1 MSNHELFG
9 KLTQALVDLNE
20 DDVLALSKQG
30 IEDNV
35 DPQQLIEQG
44 LLPGMQKVGDEFE
57 NEEKFLPEMM
67 QAANIFQSA
76 MDIIQ
81 PKIEEMGGG
90 SQKIGTVIIG
100 TVKGD
105 MHYIGKNIFKVLLET
120 SGFTVHDLGVDVDPF
135 SFIDKADQTNADII
149 AMSALLTTTL
159 VGQKDMIEALNEQ
172 GKRDKY
178 KIMVGGGA
186 VTPEWVKEIKADA
199 YSETAFGAVK
209 EAKKLVQ

>member
-1 MSNHELFG
+1 MGNQELFG
-9 KLTQALVDLNE
+9 KLAQALVDLNE
-20 DDVLALSKQG
+20 DEVLALSKQG
-30 IEDNV
+30 IEEDV

-44 LLPGMQKVGDEFE
+44 LLPGMQQVGDEFE

-67 QAANIFQSA
+67 QAATIFQGA

-81 PKIEEMGGG
+81 PKIEEKGGG
-90 SQKIGTVIIG
+90 SQKIGTVVLG

-135 SFIDKADQTNADII
+135 NFIDKAEQTNADII

-159 VGQKDMIEALNEQ
+159 VGQRDMIEALTEQ
-172 GKRDKY
+172 GKREQY

-186 VTPEWVKEIKADA
+186 VTPEWVQEIKADA

>member
-1 MSNHELFG
+1 MGNQELFG
-9 KLTQALVDLNE
+9 KLSQALVDLNE
-20 DDVLALSKQG
+20 DEVLALSNQG
-30 IEDNV
+30 IEENV

-44 LLPGMQKVGDEFE
+44 LLPGMQQVGDEFE

-81 PKIEEMGGG
+81 PKIEERGGA
-90 SQKIGTVIIG
+90 SQKIGTVVLG

-135 SFIDKADQTNADII
+135 SFIDKAEQTNADII

-159 VGQKDMIEALNEQ
+159 VGQRDMIEALNEQ

-186 VTPEWVKEIKADA
+186 VTPGWVKEIQADA

>member
-1 MSNHELFG
+1 MGNQELFG

-20 DDVLALSKQG
+20 DEVLALSKQG
-30 IEDNV
+30 IEENI

-44 LLPGMQKVGDEFE
+44 LLPGMQQVGDEFE
-57 NEEKFLPEMM
+57 SEEKFLPEMM

-81 PKIEEMGGG
+81 PKIEEMGGA
-90 SQKIGTVIIG
+90 SQKIGTVVLG

-135 SFIDKADQTNADII
+135 SFIDKAEQTNADII

-159 VGQKDMIEALNEQ
+159 VGQRDMIEALNEQ

-186 VTPEWVKEIKADA
+186 VTPDWVKEIQADA

>member
-1 MSNHELFG
+1 MSNQELFG

-30 IEDNV
+30 LDDNI

-81 PKIEEMGGG
+81 PKIEEMGG
-90 SQKIGTVIIG
+90 SSKKIGTVVIG

-178 KIMVGGGA
+178 KVMVGGGA

>member
-1 MSNHELFG
+1 MSNQELFG

-30 IEDNV
+30 LDDNV

-81 PKIEEMGGG
+81 PKIEEMGG
-90 SQKIGTVIIG
+90 SSKKIGTVVIG

-159 VGQKDMIEALNEQ
+159 VGQRDMMEALEEQ

-178 KIMVGGGA
+178 KVMVGGGA
-186 VTPEWVKEIKADA
+186 VTPDWVKEIKADA

>member
-1 MSNHELFG
+1 
-9 KLTQALVDLNE
+9 
-20 DDVLALSKQG
+20 
-30 IEDNV
+30 
-35 DPQQLIEQG
+35 
-44 LLPGMQKVGDEFE
+44 
-57 NEEKFLPEMM
+57 
-67 QAANIFQSA
+67 
-76 MDIIQ
+76 
-81 PKIEEMGGG
+81 
-90 SQKIGTVIIG
+90 
-100 TVKGD
+100 
-105 MHYIGKNIFKVLLET
+105 
-120 SGFTVHDLGVDVDPF
+120 VDPF

-209 EAKKLVQ
+209 EAKKLIQ

>member
-1 MSNHELFG
+1 MSNQELYG

-67 QAANIFQSA
+67 QAATIFQSA

-81 PKIEEMGGG
+81 PKIEEMGG
-90 SQKIGTVIIG
+90 SSKKIGTVVIG

-120 SGFTVHDLGVDVDPF
+120 SGFTVYDLGVDVDPF

-172 GKRDKY
+172 GKRNKY

-186 VTPEWVKEIKADA
+186 VTPEWVKKIKADA

>member
-1 MSNHELFG
+1 MGNQELFG

-20 DDVLALSKQG
+20 DEVLALSKQG
-30 IEDNV
+30 IEENI

-44 LLPGMQKVGDEFE
+44 LLPGMQQVGDEFE

-81 PKIEEMGGG
+81 PKIEEMGGA
-90 SQKIGTVIIG
+90 SQKIGTVVLG

-135 SFIDKADQTNADII
+135 SFIDKAEQTNADII

-159 VGQKDMIEALNEQ
+159 VGQRDMIEALNEQ
-172 GKRDKY
+172 GKRGKY

-186 VTPEWVKEIKADA
+186 VTPDWVKEIQADA

>member
-1 MSNHELFG
+1 MSNQELFG

-20 DDVLALSKQG
+20 DDVLAFSKQG
-30 IEDNV
+30 LEEHM

-44 LLPGMQKVGDEFE
+44 LLPGMQQVGDEFE

-81 PKIEEMGGG
+81 PKIEEMGGA
-90 SQKIGTVIIG
+90 SQKIGTVVLG

-135 SFIDKADQTNADII
+135 SFIDKAEQTNADII

-159 VGQKDMIEALNEQ
+159 VGQRDMIEALNEQ

-186 VTPEWVKEIKADA
+186 VTPNWVKEIQADG